1 MIATLRIAA
10 PAALIALVACSQ
22 APADPAPLT
31 EDAWALDNSASELS
45 YVTIKEDEIAEL
57 NAFEEL
63 SGSVSPDGA
72 ASIEIDL
79 ASVNTGVDIR
89 DERMR
94 DILFVVTDH
103 PTATVTAEIDP
114 ASFESLGVG
123 GSTGTTIDGTLSL
136 TGIDAPVRGDV
147 TVTRVGPDRVLVVS
161 DAPIIVEARRFE
173 LLDGLAQLQDIVEL
187 SSITPVVPVSFS
199 LTFQR

>member
-1 MIATLRIAA
+1 MIATLRTAM
-10 PAALIALVACSQ
+10 PTALVALTACSQ
-22 APADPAPLT
+22 APADPASLT
-31 EDAWALDNSASELS
+31 EGAWALDNAASELS
-45 YVTIKEDEIAEL
+45 YVTIKEEEVAEL
-57 NAFEEL
+57 NSFEEL

-72 ASIEIDL
+72 ANIEIDL

-103 PTATVTAEIDP
+103 PTATVTAQIDP
-114 ASFESLGVG
+114 ASFETLGVG
-123 GSTGTTIDGTLSL
+123 ESTGTTIEGTLSL

-147 TVTRVGPDRVLVVS
+147 TVTRIGPDRVLVVS

-173 LLDGLAQLQDIVEL
+173 LLDGLAQLQAIVEL

-199 LTFQR
+199 LTFER

>member
-1 MIATLRIAA
+1 MTATIRIAA
-10 PAALIALVACSQ
+10 PATLIALAACSQ

-31 EDAWALDNSASELS
+31 EGAWTLDNAASELS
-45 YVTIKEDEIAEL
+45 YVTIKSEEVAEL

-94 DILFVVTDH
+94 DILFVVVDH

-114 ASFESLGVG
+114 ASFETLGVG
-123 GSTGTTIDGTLSL
+123 ESVGTTIDGTLSL

-173 LLDGLAQLQDIVEL
+173 LLDGLAQLQEIVEL